1 MSRDCLVMVV
11 IADGL
16 VKSLFDSASQCS
28 QACGERVARAEQE

>member
-16 VKSLFDSASQCS
+16 VESLFDSTSQCS
-28 QACGERVARAEQE
+28 RACGERVARAEQE